1 MIRIDQEALQR
12 SGPAVGQ
19 TEQDKQDTASTNDT
33 VLSCH
38 DAADIALPRI
48 GRTGTTLSSK
58 TLCTHRPSFS
68 TASPSD
74 QSIITIQRSP
84 ASSNEK
90 PSGVPSLSYPP
101 NCLTDRC
108 SCAVHLKSSVKENDM
123 TAVTAVHIENVSSP
137 TGDLSPTAAP
147 EPPHDPPILAENAAQ
162 PLQLSERREKHKSD
176 ARLQN
181 VFQQTREEIGND
193 MDTYWWLKLATWWFV
208 KVGPIN
214 GNNTIVSHFSRSL
227 LTCNSHVR
235 SEGFWHPR
243 IIIKSN
249 TMSRS

>member
-19 TEQDKQDTASTNDT
+19 TEQDKQDTASTIDT
-33 VLSCH
+33 VSSCH
-38 DAADIALPRI
+38 NAADIGLPRI
-48 GRTGTTLSSK
+48 GRTGPASSSK

-101 NCLTDRC
+101 NCPTDQC
-108 SCAVHLKSSVKENDM
+108 SCAVHLKSSVKDND
-123 TAVTAVHIENVSSP
+123 VTAIAAIHIEDVLSP
-137 TGDLSPTAAP
+137 TCDLSPTVAP
-147 EPPHDPPILAENAAQ
+147 EPPRNTHVLAENAAQ

-176 ARLQN
+176 ARIQN
-181 VFQQTREEIGND
+181 VFQHAREEVGND
-193 MDTYWWLKLATWWFV
+193 MDTDWWLKLATWWFV
-208 KVGPIN
+208 KVGPTN
-214 GNNTIVSHFSRSL
+214 GNNTIISHSSRSL

-235 SEGFWHPR
+235 FEGFWHPR
-243 IIIKSN
+243 IIIKSD